1 MQKEIVMSV
10 GMSAAWRAKQPKQK
24 RCDRCE
30 LYYAESLDKCVHC
43 SELNESELAQLKLQ
57 HQETLQ
63 GNSTFGKYLLF
74 GAVIIGV
81 LLLLSFL

>member
-1 MQKEIVMSV
+1 MSA

-30 LYYAESLDKCVHC
+30 LYTPEKSDKCIHC
-43 SELNESELAQLKLQ
+43 SELNELQLAQLKSQ
-57 HQETLQ
+57 HQKTLED
-63 GNSTFGKYLLF
+63 NSTFGKYLLF
-74 GAVIIGV
+74 GSVIIGL

>member
-1 MQKEIVMSV
+1 MSI

-30 LYYAESLDKCVHC
+30 LYSPESLDKCVHC
-43 SELNESELAQLKLQ
+43 SELNESELAQLKEQ
-57 HQETLQ
+57 HQETLE
-63 GNSTFGKYLLF
+63 GNSSFGKYLLF
-74 GAVIIGV
+74 GAAMIGL

>member
-1 MQKEIVMSV
+1 MSV

-30 LYYAESLDKCVHC
+30 LDTPEKGDKCIHC
-43 SELNESELAQLKLQ
+43 SELNESQLVQFKTQ

-63 GNSTFGKYLLF
+63 DNSTFGKYLLL
-74 GAVIIGV
+74 GSVIIGL

>member
-1 MQKEIVMSV
+1 MSI

-30 LYYAESLDKCVHC
+30 LYFPESLDKCIHC
-43 SELNESELAQLKLQ
+43 SGLNESELVKLKAQ
-57 HQETLQ
+57 HQETLED
-63 GNSTFGKYLLF
+63 NSAFGKYLLF
-74 GAVIIGV
+74 GAAIIGL

>member
-1 MQKEIVMSV
+1 MSV

-30 LYYAESLDKCVHC
+30 LYYTESLEKCVHC
-43 SELNESELAQLKLQ
+43 FEFNDSQLAQFKKQ
-57 HQETLQ
+57 HQVTLHH
-63 GNSTFGKYLLF
+63 NSTLGRYLLF
-74 GAVIIGV
+74 GALILSL